1 MNKNTSSILPAD
13 KLIIIVLIVFTLS
26 LFALFYSQVAYL
38 SGFFIWRDKAAY
50 IGWGG
55 FISIIIFIFGSLTI
69 KALETGFQHIM
80 EKGLCVNIALNIK
93 NQKLINNTHGSCLH
107 YFIIVT
113 LLTTSIALTAHGM
126 FEALRLP
133 RIKKVIIKIEN
144 LHPDLEGISIVQL
157 TDLHISSTI
166 RYQWVQRIV
175 EQVNSLNPDIIALT
189 GDIVD
194 APYSEI
200 HHETTILANLRAK
213 FGKFFVTGNHE
224 YWHQYD
230 KWSKEMK
237 NLGFKVL
244 FNSHCLISLG
254 DALMLIGGVPDF
266 RNTQQYTKQI
276 SSPVKAIGNVAKADI
291 KVLLAHQPRSVYE
304 AEEAGFDLQLSGHTH
319 GGQVIL
325 FSWLRGFMQPFQS
338 GLYVFKSIK
347 IYVSNG
353 ARFWWIPLRFWAP
366 SEISHIKLTGNM

>member
-1 MNKNTSSILPAD
+1 MNKNTTSILPAD
-13 KLIIIVLIVFTLS
+13 KLIIIVLIVITLS
-26 LFALFYSQVAYL
+26 LFALFCSQVAIL
-38 SGFFIWRDKAAY
+38 SGFFIWSDKAAY

-55 FISIIIFIFGSLTI
+55 LISIIIFIFGSQTI
-69 KALETGFQHIM
+69 KALEAGFQHIM

-93 NQKLINNTHGSCLH
+93 SQKLTGNTYGSCLH

-113 LLTTSIALTAHGM
+113 LLAVSIALTAHGM

-133 RIKKVIIKIEN
+133 RVKNVIIKIEN
-144 LHPDLEGISIVQL
+144 LHPDLEGLSIVQL

-166 RYQWVQRIV
+166 RYKWVQRIV
-175 EQVNSLNPDIIALT
+175 EQANSLNPDIIALT

-200 HHETTILANLRAK
+200 HHQTATLANLRAG

-230 KWSKEMK
+230 KWSQEMK
-237 NLGFKVL
+237 KLGFTVL
-244 FNSHCLISLG
+244 FNSHRLISLG

-266 RNTQQYTKQI
+266 QSTSQYTRQV
-276 SSPVKAIGNVAKADI
+276 SSPAKAAGNVAKADI

-304 AEEAGFDLQLSGHTH
+304 AEQAGFDLQLSGHTH
-319 GGQVIL
+319 GGQVAL

-338 GLYVFKSIK
+338 GLYVFKNIK

-353 ARFWWIPLRFWAP
+353 ARFWWIPLRFGAP
-366 SEISHIKLTGNM
+366 SEISHIKLTGNV